1 MAGILAAFLALALPK
16 QFVSD
21 MRRVMR
27 TRTSTWPLRLR
38 AIVRVCVFDSPV
50 MADNNQHICLCGVA
64 PWAECNAAGT
74 AAVSLWNEEFDTA
87 GGSVRVGDARAATV
101 VARWLEVL
109 DAK

>member
-1 MAGILAAFLALALPK
+1 MS
-16 QFVSD
+16 VY
-21 MRRVMR
+21 
-27 TRTSTWPLRLR
+27 
-38 AIVRVCVFDSPV
+38 FDSPV
-50 MADNNQHICLCGVA
+50 MADHNQHICLCGVA

-87 GGSVRVGDARAATV
+87 GGSVRVGDAHAATV